1 MEEQGK
7 SGRRRLVLVPSPF
20 QGHISPMLQLGT
32 VLHSKGFSITI
43 AHAKINGPDP
53 SNHPDLEFQ
62 AFAKDLPELNP
73 SGDVIRFIADLNTG
87 CKSPFEEWLGQK
99 MEQKEPGNQVACIIY
114 DTLMYFSEAV
124 ASEMKIPSIV
134 LRTSC
139 PSYLLAYHAI
149 SRLKEEGF
157 FPLQDSML
165 LEPVPGLHPL
175 RFKDLPFSNLTMEAL
190 RQLLAITSNMRNSS
204 AIIWNTNDYLEHSSL
219 SKLRQ
224 EHYQMPFFPV
234 GPLHIVAPPSSTSL
248 LKDDNSCIE
257 WLDKQAPN
265 SVIYVS
271 LGSIA
276 TIDEKEL
283 AETAWGLA
291 NSDQPFLWTFRPG
304 SVRGSEWVELLPE
317 SFREKVGERCKIVKW
332 APQKEVLAHRAVGG
346 FWSHCG
352 WNSTLES
359 ICEGVPMICRPCF
372 VDQKVNARYLS
383 YVWKVGLELEYV
395 LERGEIERSV
405 RRLMVENE
413 GEEMRQRAIDMK
425 EKVMACVRKGGSS
438 YNSLNDLTEFILSF

>member
-7 SGRRRLVLVPSPF
+7 PGRRSVVLVPCPF
-20 QGHISPMLQLGT
+20 QGHMSPMLQLGT
-32 VLHSKGFSITI
+32 ILHSKGFSITI
-43 AHAKINGPDP
+43 AHAKTNAPDP
-53 SNHPDLEFQ
+53 SNHPNLEFQ
-62 AFAKDLPELNP
+62 AFAEDLPELN
-73 SGDVIRFIADLNTG
+73 SFGDAIGILEDLNTG
-87 CKSPFEEWLGQK
+87 CKSLFAEWLGQK

-139 PSYLLAYHAI
+139 PSYLLAYLAI
-149 SRLKEEGF
+149 PRLKEEGL

-175 RFKDLPFSNLTMEAL
+175 RFKDLPSTNITMEATL
-190 RQLLAITSNMRNSS
+190 QLLAITSNIGSSS
-204 AIIWNTNDYLEHSSL
+204 AIIWNTIEYLEHSSL
-219 SKLRQ
+219 SKLQQ
-224 EHYQMPFFPV
+224 EHYQVPFFPV

-248 LKDDNSCIE
+248 LKEDNSCIE
-257 WLDKQAPN
+257 WLDMQAPN

-271 LGSIA
+271 LGSLA
-276 TIDEKEL
+276 TMDEKEL

-291 NSDQPFLWTFRPG
+291 NSDQPFLWTIRPG

-317 SFREKVGERCKIVKW
+317 SFKEKVGERGKIVKW
-332 APQKEVLAHRAVGG
+332 APQKEVLAHHAVGG

-395 LERGEIERSV
+395 LERGEIEKVV

-413 GEEMRQRAIDMK
+413 GEEMRQRVIDMK
-425 EKVMACVRKGGSS
+425 EKVMACVHEGGSS
-438 YNSLNDLTEFILSF
+438 YNSWNDLTEFILSF